1 MEKNQEFTV
10 SIEDMSEDGAGIGK
24 LDGYIW
30 FIKDAVIGDV
40 VRARAM
46 KMKKNYGFARIDETI
61 TPSGGKSRAQ
71 VPGCR
76 QCGGCSFRLCPMKS
90 S

>member
-46 KMKKNYGFARIDETI
+46 KMKVDGDPYAVR
-61 TPSGGKSRAQ
+61 GKSRAQ
-71 VPGCR
+71 VPGCPPVR
-76 QCGGCSFRLCPMKS
+76 RLPAS
-90 S
+90 GYVL

>member
-10 SIEDMSEDGAGIGK
+10 SIEDISEDGAGIGK

-46 KMKKNYGFARIDETI
+46 KMKKNYGFARLMEILTSSEARVE
-61 TPSGGKSRAQ
+61 PKC
-71 VPGCR
+71 PGCPPVR
-76 QCGGCSFRLCPMKS
+76 RLPAS
-90 S
+90 GYVL